1 MAVPWSSKRDFD
13 ELQSAARFALRG
25 VRLPSCT
32 LAEDELPLVED
43 GLSGADILVE
53 DGTVAWIGAPGSRT
67 DLPPGPDV
75 EHCVA
80 WPCPVDCHTH
90 LDKGQIWPRSR
101 NPDGTF
107 ASALVASAADGPAYQ
122 TGEDIRRRAAFQLKA
137 AYASGTCA
145 IRTHLDSSRDIF
157 DTSFA
162 VLTEQAAEWAG
173 RIELQVCPFTGPD
186 EPADR
191 IGRLAERAATE
202 RSGVLSGFLYT
213 SPGLDAFLDRF
224 ISLAERYGLMLDFHA
239 DENLDPGSHC
249 LRAVAQAVLRNKYQG
264 PVLAGHCC
272 ALSVQSESD
281 VAETLDLVAEAG
293 IGVVSL
299 PLCNAYLMDR
309 RVDVTPR
316 ARGVAPLHE
325 MRARGIPVAIAS
337 DNVRDAFYAYGD
349 LDAAELF
356 RDALRMM
363 QLDHP
368 VGSWPATVTVT
379 AADHMGLADRGR
391 ITPGNDADLVVF
403 SARNWSEFAAR
414 PLTDRLVLRAGRPI
428 DTTRPDYR
436 ELDDLKGLAP

>member
-1 MAVPWSSKRDFD
+1 MAVLWLSEKRID
-13 ELQSAARFALRG
+13 ELQSAARFSLRDIR
-25 VRLPSCT
+25 VPSCT
-32 LAEDELPLVED
+32 LANMELPVAAD
-43 GLSGADILVE
+43 GLSAADILVE
-53 DGTVAWIGAPGSRT
+53 NGTIEWIGAPGARA

-75 EHCVA
+75 EHCMV

-90 LDKGQIWPRSR
+90 LDKGQIWARSP

-107 ASALVASAADGPAYQ
+107 ASALAASATDGPAYQ
-122 TGEDIRRRAAFQLKA
+122 THEDIRRRAEFQLKA
-137 AYASGTCA
+137 AYASGTRA
-145 IRTHLDSSRDIF
+145 IRTHLDSNRNIF
-157 DTSFA
+157 DASFT
-162 VLTEQAAEWAG
+162 VLTELAADWSDKIA
-173 RIELQVCPFTGPD
+173 LQVCPFTGPD
-186 EPADR
+186 EPAVWIDC
-191 IGRLAERAATE
+191 LAERAASKH
-202 RSGVLSGFLYT
+202 SGVLSGFLYT

-224 ISLAERYGLMLDFHA
+224 IALAERHGLALDFHA
-239 DENLDPGSHC
+239 DENLEPGSHC
-249 LRAVAQAVLRNKYQG
+249 LRAVAQAVLRKKHQG
-264 PVLAGHCC
+264 SVLVGHCC
-272 ALSVQSESD
+272 ALSVQSEGD

-309 RVDVTPR
+309 RPDATPR

-349 LDAAELF
+349 LDTAELF

-368 VGSWPATVTVT
+368 VGDWPAAVTAT
-379 AADHMGLADRGR
+379 AADLMGLPDHGR
-391 ITPGNDADLVVF
+391 LRCGSAADLIVF
-403 SARNWSEFAAR
+403 RARNWSEFAAR
-414 PLTDRLVLRAGRPI
+414 PLADRIVLRAGCPI

>member
-1 MAVPWSSKRDFD
+1 MPWSSKRNFD

-25 VRLPSCT
+25 VRVPSCT
-32 LAEDELPLVED
+32 LAEIELPLVED

-53 DGTVAWIGAPGSRT
+53 DGTIARIGAPGSLT

-75 EHCVA
+75 EHCMV

-90 LDKGQIWPRSR
+90 LDKGQIWSRSR

-107 ASALVASAADGPAYQ
+107 ASALVASAADGPAFQ
-122 TGEDIRRRAAFQLKA
+122 TSGDIRRRAAFQLKA
-137 AYASGTCA
+137 AHASGTCA
-145 IRTHLDSSRDIF
+145 IRTHLDGSPDSF
-157 DTSFA
+157 DRSFG
-162 VLTEQAAEWAG
+162 VLTELAAEWAG
-173 RIELQVCPFTGPD
+173 RIEVQVCPFTGPE
-186 EPADR
+186 EPPDW
-191 IGRLAERAATE
+191 IGHLAERAASAQ
-202 RSGVLSGFLYT
+202 SGVLSGFLYT
-213 SPGLDAFLDRF
+213 SPGIDDFLDRF
-224 ISLAERYGLMLDFHA
+224 IALAEQHGLMLDFHA
-239 DENLDPGSHC
+239 DENLDQDSHC
-249 LRAVAQAVLRNKYQG
+249 LRAVARAVLRNRYQG
-264 PVLAGHCC
+264 PVLVGHCC

-309 RVDVTPR
+309 RADTTPR

-325 MRARGIPVAIAS
+325 MRDRGIPVAIAS

-349 LDAAELF
+349 LDAAGLF

-368 VGSWPATVTVT
+368 VGDWPATVTVT
-379 AADHMGLADRGR
+379 AADHMGLKDRGR
-391 ITPGNDADLVVF
+391 IACGTGADLVLF

-414 PLTDRLVLRAGRPI
+414 PQTDRVVLRAGRPI
-428 DTTRPDYR
+428 DTTLPDYR
-436 ELDDLKGLAP
+436 ELDDLEGLAP